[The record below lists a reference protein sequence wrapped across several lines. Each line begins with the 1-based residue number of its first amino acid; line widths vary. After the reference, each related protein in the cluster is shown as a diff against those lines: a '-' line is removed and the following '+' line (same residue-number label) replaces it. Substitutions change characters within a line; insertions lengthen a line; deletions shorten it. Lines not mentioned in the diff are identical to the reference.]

1 MKASA
6 LVVIWTLASELSSPA
21 TTAMTGAASEA
32 LGPDMELRVEAAPD
46 PEGVRLADV
55 GNASAVV
62 RLTWDEAEHRR
73 ARVVCFSRRS
83 QRWID
88 REVVFEATD
97 PDRERGRTLG
107 FLLASMVLHAADAE
121 PTNVGTEFVDEDTA
135 AGAVPRSSSEPS
147 SFEEPDEASASS
159 LAATAE
165 LTSAGAASGYGF
177 WFGVERA
184 VVGRELWVGGGAH
197 ARFGSLVE
205 AQASSRLLGLGVHMT
220 WLPVRSGSLV
230 LGARVGCSLAQ
241 LSAKRWAGSG
251 SGEESQ
257 DRVLPSGEV
266 LGVLGFRLAPRS
278 YFSAQLGGEF
288 LSGVTVISV
297 RGEDRAT
304 WPWAA
309 LLTRVGVETAF

>member
-1 MKASA
+1 MQAAA

-21 TTAMTGAASEA
+21 TSAMAGAASEA

-46 PEGVRLADV
+46 PEGLRLADV

-83 QRWID
+83 QRWVD
-88 REVVFEATD
+88 REVVFETSD
-97 PDRERGRTLG
+97 PERERGRTLG
-107 FLLASMVLHAADAE
+107 FLLASMVLHAASDGAATSADEPASEGIAPATPDRAASESAASQEAAE
-121 PTNVGTEFVDEDTA
+121 
-135 AGAVPRSSSEPS
+135 S
-147 SFEEPDEASASS
+147 SASS

-184 VVGRELWVGGGAH
+184 VVERELWVGGGAH

-205 AQASSRLLGLGVHMT
+205 AQASARLLGLGVHLT
-220 WLPVRSGSLV
+220 WLPVRSNSLV
-230 LGARVGCSLAQ
+230 LGARLGCSLAQ

-251 SGEESQ
+251 SGEESR

-266 LGVLGFRLAPRS
+266 LGVFGFRLAPRS
-278 YFSAQLGGEF
+278 TFSAQLGAEF

-297 RGEDRAT
+297 RGENRAT

-309 LLTRVGVETAF
+309 LLTRFGVETAF